1 MIPAQFHGSHDSDAV
16 GQQAHGLRNYDELRS
31 VIAGDIAAL
40 KIGRSIS
47 AARLVIDL
55 FEVIAGA
62 FERKAT
68 YGDIAKLFE
77 ARGVPTTSDAVRVAY
92 RRECKRRGAS
102 EPVSEHQHDRRTMP
116 PSPAAALPGEGGP
129 ARAAGPAA
137 DPKPTREPPPTR
149 DSVARHLD

>member
-1 MIPAQFHGSHDSDAV
+1 MIPAQFNGSHDSDAA
-16 GQQAHGLRNYDELRS
+16 GPQAHGLSSYDELRS
-31 VIAGDIAAL
+31 VIAGDIAGL
-40 KIGRSIS
+40 KSGGSTS
-47 AARLVIDL
+47 AARLVTDL
-55 FEVIAGA
+55 FEVIASA

-102 EPVSEHQHDRRTMP
+102 KPASGYQRNQRTMP
-116 PSPAAALPGEGGP
+116 PSPAAVPPGKGSH
-129 ARAAGPAA
+129 ARAAAPAT

-149 DSVARHLD
+149 GDVARHLD